1 MKPLHRCLVFAP
13 LLAAGCS
20 SLSPAAR
27 RAEHADSWSSN
38 LVAETQAV
46 LEKYSPSLSLAD
58 CRAIAR
64 ERSLLL
70 AGARLAERLARIDS
84 QAAFSAYLPQVSAQ
98 FEAVNLSEPA
108 LRRMGESPVETQ
120 DQDIRLASI
129 RIAQPVFTPNAWL
142 LYASARRGADI
153 RTLSRER
160 AEQLV
165 DVQVSSLFFQL
176 AALESRRAAARRQAE
191 AADALRKEV
200 AALAREGYARDA
212 DLQQVRALEM
222 NARLRAAQRD
232 REAGLAR
239 SRLLEA
245 LNLWPLADASF
256 RADSIDDPALR
267 RIAAGPPDGKPT
279 VLDPE
284 AVEARPVEEWLFIA
298 LRHRLELYAG
308 DQAVALRQNEIL
320 RALALFLPNLYG
332 FANFYTTSDSYTI
345 NDQYWGAGL
354 QGAWSLF
361 TGFRNIQAYRAARA
375 QRRQSF
381 VEREEAALSVLLQVI
396 EARKVVRDA
405 DEQWRVAKQNARA
418 ARQERS
424 DARAQYESG
433 YENLS
438 RYLDALAADEAAG
451 ATLESAG
458 FARSMAVQVFRD
470 VIGMNKDSEHEQE

>member
-1 MKPLHRCLVFAP
+1 MKLPPACSLVIP

-20 SLSPAAR
+20 SLTPAER
-27 RAEHADSWSSN
+27 RAGHADAWSSN

-46 LEKYSPSLSLAD
+46 LEQRGPSLSLAD

-64 ERSLLL
+64 ERSLSL

-98 FEAVNLSEPA
+98 FETVNLSEPA
-108 LRRMGESPVETQ
+108 LRRMGEGPIETQ
-120 DQDIRLASI
+120 DQDIRLASL
-129 RIAQPVFTPNAWL
+129 RITQPVFTPSAWL
-142 LYASARRGADI
+142 LYASARRGADM

-165 DVQVSSLFFQL
+165 DVQVTSLFFRH
-176 AALESRRAAARRQAE
+176 AMLESRRAATWRQAE
-191 AADALRKEV
+191 AAAVLRKEV
-200 AALAREGYARDA
+200 AALAREGFARDA

-222 NARLRAAQRD
+222 SARLRVAQLD

-245 LNLWPLADASF
+245 LNLWPLAAAAF
-256 RADSIDDPALR
+256 RPDTINEPALR
-267 RIAAGPPDGKPT
+267 SIPAATPDGKPT
-279 VLDPE
+279 VLTAA
-284 AVEARPVEEWLFIA
+284 AVERRPVEEWLFLA
-298 LRHRLELYAG
+298 LRQRLELYAG
-308 DQAVALRQNEIL
+308 DQAVLLRKNEIL

-354 QGAWSLF
+354 QGTLSLF

-375 QRRQSF
+375 QQRQAF
-381 VEREEAALSVLLQVI
+381 VEREETALAVLLQVI
-396 EARKVVRDA
+396 EARKGVRDA
-405 DEQWRVAKQNARA
+405 EEQWRVTKQHARA
-418 ARQERS
+418 ARQERE

-438 RYLDALAADEAAG
+438 RYLEALAADEAAR
-451 ATLESAG
+451 ADLESAG
-458 FARSMAVQVFRD
+458 YARSVALQVFRD
-470 VIGMNKDSEHEQE
+470 VTGLNKDPEHENE

>member
-1 MKPLHRCLVFAP
+1 MRIFILVAPL

-20 SLSPAAR
+20 SLSPDRR
-27 RAEHADSWSSN
+27 RAEHSDAWSTN
-38 LVAETQAV
+38 LVAETEAV
-46 LEKYSPSLSLAD
+46 LKKYGPSLSLAD

-64 ERSLLL
+64 ERSLKL

-84 QAAFSAYLPQVSAQ
+84 QAAFSAYLPQASAH

-108 LRRMGESPVETQ
+108 LRRMGESPIETQ

-153 RTLSRER
+153 RTLARER

-165 DVQVSSLFFQL
+165 DAQVSSLFFQL
-176 AALESRRAAARRQAE
+176 AVLEARGASFRRQAE
-191 AADALRKEV
+191 AAAALRKEV

-222 NARLRAAQRD
+222 NARLRDSQLV

-245 LNLWPLADASF
+245 LNLWPLASASF
-256 RADSIDDPALR
+256 RADSIDEPALR
-267 RIAAGPPDGKPT
+267 RIAADSADGKPA
-279 VLDPE
+279 VLDPG
-284 AVEARPVEEWLFIA
+284 AVDARPVEEWLFIA
-298 LRHRLELYAG
+298 LRQRLELYAG
-308 DQAVALRQNEIL
+308 DQAVALYQNEIF
-320 RALALFLPNLYG
+320 RALSLFLPNLYG

-375 QRRQSF
+375 QRKQSF
-381 VEREEAALSVLLQVI
+381 IEREETALSVLLQVI
-396 EARKVVRDA
+396 EARKGVRDA

-418 ARQERS
+418 ARQELKDS
-424 DARAQYESG
+424 RAQYESG

-451 ATLESAG
+451 AALESAG
-458 FARSMAVQVFRD
+458 YARSMALQVFRD
-470 VIGMNKDSEHEQE
+470 VIGSNKDNPDERK